1 MFSEKPV
8 VYQVTW
14 ISLVIQLIVLQ
25 AFIFILSFF
34 VESYSHAV
42 NLGLV
47 LYMLLLLLLRY
58 LVPRNHRKG
67 MRLVRKEE
75 YGRAVGEF
83 EKSYG
88 FFTKY
93 AWIDKYRYIVLLSR
107 SSMCYKEMALLNI
120 AFCYTQCGDG
130 DKAREYYAETLR
142 QFPGNEMAKT
152 ALRMLDSVS
161 AYADW

>member
-1 MFSEKPV
+1 MFSGKPV

-14 ISLVIQLIVLQ
+14 ISLVIQLVVLQ
-25 AFIFILSFF
+25 GLICILSFF
-34 VESYSHAV
+34 VEPYSYAV
-42 NLGLV
+42 NIGIGLYLV
-47 LYMLLLLLLRY
+47 IFFLLRY

-67 MRLVRKEE
+67 MRFVKKED
-75 YGRAVGEF
+75 YARAVGEF
-83 EKSYG
+83 EKSYD

-107 SSMCYKEMALLNI
+107 SSMCYKEMALVNI

-130 DKAREYYAETLR
+130 NRAREYYVETLR
-142 QFPGNEMAKT
+142 QFPDNEMAKS

-161 AYADW
+161 PYADW